1 MDFIIWR
8 KRFMSE
14 NLTRLGHA
22 RENVVKCPKMRFL
35 AIFSKTCH
43 RIVLFFAQW
52 LEPNK
57 LNDLA

>member
-8 KRFMSE
+8 KPFMLE
-14 NLTRLGHA
+14 NLTRLVHA

-35 AIFSKTCH
+35 AIFSKTGH
-43 RIVLFFAQW
+43 RIVLIFCTMMEAN
-52 LEPNK
+52 E